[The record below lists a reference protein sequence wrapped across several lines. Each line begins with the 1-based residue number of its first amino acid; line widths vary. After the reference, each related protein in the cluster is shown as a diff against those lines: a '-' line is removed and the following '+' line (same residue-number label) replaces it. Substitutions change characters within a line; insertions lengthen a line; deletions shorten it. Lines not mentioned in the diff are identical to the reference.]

1 MSTATSVPETYELE
15 GDDALRTLRST
26 GWGQLAKDSFV
37 RFRAADGTSHS
48 RGLAFQVMLTL
59 LPFVIAVVGLATAMN
74 VDQLHQLLTQT
85 VDRLAPGPAGQ
96 IFTQAIRQG
105 AKSAA
110 RGGVWA
116 LLLGLVAALASATVA
131 MGQIERGANRLYGV
145 EQDRPTAEKY
155 WNGFKLA
162 CTAGVLTVAAMMI
175 IVGGT
180 EMASAVGL
188 SGAVKA
194 LWTLLRWPLSIAFV
208 VVAFALL
215 FRAADGFS
223 HSRALAFQVMLT
235 LLPFVIAVVGLAT
248 ALQVDQ
254 LRQVLTQTVDRLA
267 PGPAG
272 QIFTTAIRQGA
283 KSAARGGVFALL
295 IGAAAAIVS
304 ATLAMGQIERGANR
318 LYGVEQDRPTT
329 QKYWNGFKLACTA
342 GVLTVV
348 AFMIIVSGDDLA
360 RGVGLSGVVKGL
372 WTVLQWPLSIGF
384 VVVAFALLFKAAP
397 RRHQPS
403 WSWLAVGSGMSVL
416 LWFVFTGLLALYLDL
431 SSGTFG
437 RTYGPLTGIIA
448 ILLWTFL
455 TSLAIYLGLAF
466 AAQLEAVRAGVPQ
479 PRTCEQANPTGG
491 RRSRPAWR

>member
-15 GDDALRTLRST
+15 GDDALETLRST
-26 GWGQLAKDSFV
+26 GWVQLLKDSF
-37 RFRAADGTSHS
+37 
-48 RGLAFQVMLTL
+48 
-59 LPFVIAVVGLATAMN
+59 
-74 VDQLHQLLTQT
+74 
-85 VDRLAPGPAGQ
+85 
-96 IFTQAIRQG
+96 
-105 AKSAA
+105 
-110 RGGVWA
+110 
-116 LLLGLVAALASATVA
+116 
-131 MGQIERGANRLYGV
+131 
-145 EQDRPTAEKY
+145 
-155 WNGFKLA
+155 
-162 CTAGVLTVAAMMI
+162 
-175 IVGGT
+175 
-180 EMASAVGL
+180 
-188 SGAVKA
+188 
-194 LWTLLRWPLSIAFV
+194 LR
-208 VVAFALL
+208 

-248 ALQVDQ
+248 VLQVDQ

-283 KSAARGGVFALL
+283 KSAAGGGIFALL
-295 IGAAAAIVS
+295 VGAAAAIAS

-342 GVLTVV
+342 GVLTVI

-360 RGVGLSGVVKGL
+360 KGVGLSGVVKGL
-372 WTVLQWPLSIGF
+372 WSVLQWPLSIGF
-384 VVVAFALLFKAAP
+384 VVLAFALLFRAAP

-416 LWFVFTGLLALYLDL
+416 LWFVFTSLLALYLDA

-437 RTYGPLTGIIA
+437 RTYGPLTGVIA
-448 ILLWTFL
+448 VLLWTFL

-479 PRTCEQANPTGG
+479 PRTGEPANPSGR

>member
-15 GDDALRTLRST
+15 GDDALETLRST
-26 GWGQLAKDSFV
+26 GWVQLLKDSF
-37 RFRAADGTSHS
+37 
-48 RGLAFQVMLTL
+48 
-59 LPFVIAVVGLATAMN
+59 
-74 VDQLHQLLTQT
+74 
-85 VDRLAPGPAGQ
+85 
-96 IFTQAIRQG
+96 
-105 AKSAA
+105 
-110 RGGVWA
+110 
-116 LLLGLVAALASATVA
+116 
-131 MGQIERGANRLYGV
+131 
-145 EQDRPTAEKY
+145 
-155 WNGFKLA
+155 
-162 CTAGVLTVAAMMI
+162 
-175 IVGGT
+175 
-180 EMASAVGL
+180 
-188 SGAVKA
+188 
-194 LWTLLRWPLSIAFV
+194 LR
-208 VVAFALL
+208 

-248 ALQVDQ
+248 VLQVDQ

-283 KSAARGGVFALL
+283 KSAAGGGIFALL
-295 IGAAAAIVS
+295 VGAAAAIAS

-342 GVLTVV
+342 GVLTVI

-360 RGVGLSGVVKGL
+360 KGVGLSGVVKGL
-372 WTVLQWPLSIGF
+372 WSVLQWPLSIGF
-384 VVVAFALLFKAAP
+384 VVLAFALLFRAAP

-416 LWFVFTGLLALYLDL
+416 LWFVFTSLLALYLAA

-437 RTYGPLTGIIA
+437 RTYGPLTGVIA
-448 ILLWTFL
+448 VLLWTVL

-479 PRTCEQANPTGG
+479 PRTGEPANPSGR